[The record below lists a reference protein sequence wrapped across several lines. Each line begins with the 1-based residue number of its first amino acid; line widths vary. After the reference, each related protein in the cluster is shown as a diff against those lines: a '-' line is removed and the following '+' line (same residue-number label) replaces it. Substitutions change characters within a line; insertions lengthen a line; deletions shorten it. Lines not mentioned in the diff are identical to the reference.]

1 MFLIMYFVLLVYAAP
16 QKEAPVPIVFTEN
29 IKQTEIADTLSFPAR
44 VSPKIQAQVLAEMDG
59 VVEKLYVQLG
69 EKVSKGQTL
78 FALKQIEPG
87 YEYQSARIRSQVKG
101 VMNSIE
107 VTVGTRV
114 SKGKLLG
121 SIVDPH
127 QVQVFIEVPARDIV
141 FLQKQKLGK
150 IKFQESDKDIN
161 VRILGLSPV
170 VDIASGTASCE
181 LEVIDKILLQ
191 PGRLGKVTF
200 NVNSHWGLQL
210 PEQAIVYKGKDA
222 FVRLLTDNKAKYTP
236 VKLGQMRNGKVEILE
251 GLSENQEVILRANQ
265 YISED
270 EKVDVQKKESE

>member
-1 MFLIMYFVLLVYAAP
+1 MFVILYFGLLVYGAP
-16 QKEAPVPIVFTEN
+16 QKEAPAPVVFTEN

-44 VSPKIQAQVLAEMDG
+44 VSAKVQAQVLAEMDG

-69 EKVSKGQTL
+69 EKVSKGQPL
-78 FALKQIEPG
+78 FALKQVEPG

-114 SKGKLLG
+114 TKGKLLG

-127 QVQVFIEVPARDIV
+127 QVQVFIEVPARD
-141 FLQKQKLGK
+141 LAYLEKQKLGK
-150 IKFQESDKDIN
+150 IKFQESEKEIN

-170 VDIASGTASCE
+170 VDPASGTASCE
-181 LEVIDKILLQ
+181 LEVLDKAHLI
-191 PGRLGKVTF
+191 PGRFGKVSF
-200 NVNSHWGLQL
+200 NVNSHKGLQL

-222 FVRLLTDNKAKYTP
+222 FVRLLTDKKAKYIP

-251 GLSENQEVILRANQ
+251 GLTEDQEVILRSNQ
-265 YISED
+265 YISDD